1 MKRLHRSIFL
11 KELKSVFPEL
21 TKGVNAEYGLLHLEM
36 HVFARF
42 TQRAITDRDVD
53 KARLCFEL
61 ADKYYK
67 EGTVQLSN
75 AIAVSFV
82 EHLDFQKAE
91 WAWELLD
98 PSLKKVYLDL
108 VDGGTA
114 APLPYVRARR

>member
-42 TQRAITDRDVD
+42 AQRAITDRDVD
-53 KARLCFEL
+53 KVRLCFEL
-61 ADKYYK
+61 ADKCYK

-82 EHLDFQKAE
+82 EHLDFQKAQ

-108 VDGGTA
+108 ADGGTA
-114 APLPYVRARR
+114 APLP